1 MGPGLKTKFFD
12 LADPVPSPARGEAR
26 LGDAPVGHR
35 ILRRHTRRGQE
46 TPPADLDAA
55 DKFFDL
61 ARTTTSPFMRAYYQ
75 RVAARY
81 LSTEGG
87 PR

>member
-1 MGPGLKTKFFD
+1 MQ
-12 LADPVPSPARGEAR
+12 VPLSSVDRN
-26 LGDAPVGHR
+26 LN
-35 ILRRHTRRGQE
+35 
-46 TPPADLDAA
+46 AA

-81 LSTEGG
+81 LSTEGELSAPEQIG
-87 PR
+87 VPAAAPTET

>member
-1 MGPGLKTKFFD
+1 MQ
-12 LADPVPSPARGEAR
+12 VPLSSVDRN
-26 LGDAPVGHR
+26 LN
-35 ILRRHTRRGQE
+35 
-46 TPPADLDAA
+46 AA

-81 LSTEGG
+81 LSTEGELSAPEQIG
-87 PR
+87 VPPAAPTET